1 MTSGPHNSSTPTQI
15 VQNDN
20 GTVTITFSPPT
31 VGIYHTDVLW
41 NNRKVHGCPL
51 TVFVSD
57 PTKCVAHGEGL
68 YQARLN
74 ESACFEVTTI
84 GAGPGKVNAHAF
96 CGEEEIPIEVMKL
109 IDSRHKVFLFPVS
122 QIESNQIVCSII

>member
-1 MTSGPHNSSTPTQI
+1 M
-15 VQNDN
+15 
-20 GTVTITFSPPT
+20 
-31 VGIYHTDVLW
+31 LW
-41 NNRKVHGCPL
+41 NNRKVHGCPF

-96 CGEEEIPIEVMKL
+96 CGEEEIPIEVMKVT
-109 IDSRHKVFLFPVS
+109 DSTHANEVFLFPAN
-122 QIESNQIVCSII
+122 QIESNQIVCSTV